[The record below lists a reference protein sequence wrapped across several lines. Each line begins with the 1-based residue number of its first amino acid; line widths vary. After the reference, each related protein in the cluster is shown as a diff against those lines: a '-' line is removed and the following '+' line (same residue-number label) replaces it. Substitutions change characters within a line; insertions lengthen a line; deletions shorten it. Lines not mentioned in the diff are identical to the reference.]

1 MDIINLAC
9 IFPRL
14 ANFAGFMGKFLIA
27 ARVILVLNTQVRG
40 IMRAFVLD
48 ALPLNIRPT
57 SSLAGLDIEI
67 KLREIAF
74 CHKALHLYEP

>member
-1 MDIINLAC
+1 
-9 IFPRL
+9 
-14 ANFAGFMGKFLIA
+14 
-27 ARVILVLNTQVRG
+27 LVLNTQVRG